1 MALPLSYNLRNLR
14 QRPGATVMTALGIAL
29 TVTTALFIMM
39 LLVGLRQAFLSTG
52 DPLNLLVMRKGA
64 EAELSSVVTRGEA
77 LRLQNLAGV
86 ATDAS
91 GQPLASGEIA
101 LAIVL
106 PRADGSG
113 EVNVSVRGLSAAG
126 REMRPN
132 VQLVAGRWFRSGQ
145 REVAVSTAVAR
156 RFAHAGLGDQLV
168 FGKNA
173 WRVVG
178 VFDAAGTAYTSEIW
192 ANVDQVAADFDRP
205 MYSVELLRARDL
217 AARERLVR
225 RVSDDQSL
233 ALEARPEPDYYATQ
247 TRSGI
252 GIEIVGTLVAIIMA
266 VGASFAA
273 MNTMY
278 AAVAQRGREIA
289 TLRILGFSRA
299 SILASFV
306 FESVLLSLAGG
317 VVGILLMLPFMGV
330 STGTFNPLTF
340 SEMVFKMELTP
351 ALVAGAL
358 LFAVVM
364 GALGGAAPAW
374 QAARQEI
381 LAGLRD

>member
-1 MALPLSYNLRNLR
+1 MALPISYNLRNLR
-14 QRPGATVMTALGIAL
+14 QRPGATVMTGLGIAL

-52 DPLNLLVMRKGA
+52 EPLNLLVMRKGS
-64 EAELSSVVTRGEA
+64 ETELSSVVTRGEA

-86 ATDAS
+86 ATGA
-91 GQPLASGEIA
+91 GGRPLASGEIA

-106 PRADGSG
+106 PRPNGV

-126 REMRPN
+126 REMRPS
-132 VQLVAGRWFRSGQ
+132 VRLVAGRWFRSGQ
-145 REVAVSTAVAR
+145 REVAVSTVVAR
-156 RFAHAGLGDQLV
+156 RFAHAQLGDELA
-168 FGKNA
+168 FGKGA

-178 VFDAAGTAYTSEIW
+178 IFDAAGTAYASEIW

-205 MYSVELLRARDL
+205 VYSVELLRARDL
-217 AARERLVR
+217 AARERLLR
-225 RVSDDQSL
+225 RVGEDQSL
-233 ALEARPEPDYYATQ
+233 ALEARPEPDYYANQ

-252 GIEIVGTLVAIIMA
+252 GIEILGTLVAIIMA

-306 FESVLLSLAGG
+306 FESVVLALAGG
-317 VVGILLMLPFMGV
+317 VVGILMMLPFIGV
-330 STGTFNPLTF
+330 SAGTFNALTF
-340 SEMVFKMELTP
+340 SEMVFTMQLTP
-351 ALVAGAL
+351 ALAAGAL